1 MEKKI
6 KVIIKRPDET
16 KGHVTWIS
24 NKLEVLQTHVGGL
37 IEVFR
42 FASNCAIIC
51 NEEGKL
57 MNLPLNCYCVG
68 ELFVGNIVVVG
79 VDGSEFCDVP
89 ESALDMWR
97 KGVLFTG
104 LWG

>member
-24 NKLEVLQTHVGGL
+24 NKLEVLQTHVGGH

-42 FASNCAIIC
+42 PARDYVVIC
-51 NEEGKL
+51 NEEGKI
-57 MNLPLNCYCVG
+57 MGLPENCSCFG
-68 ELFVGNIVVVG
+68 ETFVGNIIVVG

-89 ESALDMWR
+89 ESVLEMWR
-97 KGVLFTG
+97 KGVL
-104 LWG
+104 WG

>member
-1 MEKKI
+1 MGKI
-6 KVIIKRPDET
+6 KVIVKRPDE
-16 KGHVTWIS
+16 KVGHVTWIS
-24 NKLEVLQTHVGGL
+24 NTLKSLQQSVGGL

-42 FASNCAIIC
+42 FASDCAIIC

-68 ELFVGNIVVVG
+68 ELFVGGILVVG

-97 KGVLFTG
+97 NGVLFTD

>member
-1 MEKKI
+1 
-6 KVIIKRPDET
+6 
-16 KGHVTWIS
+16 
-24 NKLEVLQTHVGGL
+24 
-37 IEVFR
+37 
-42 FASNCAIIC
+42 
-51 NEEGKL
+51 